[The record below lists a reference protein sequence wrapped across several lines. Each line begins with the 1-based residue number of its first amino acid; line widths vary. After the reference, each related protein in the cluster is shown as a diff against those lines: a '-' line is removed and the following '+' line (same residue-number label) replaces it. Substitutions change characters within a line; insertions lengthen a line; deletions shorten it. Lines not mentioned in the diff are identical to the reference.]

1 MAAFRTTRRYHCRT
15 SHTSLRISFGA
26 GSPGLDI
33 VELELYQVAV
43 GISHVKGFSHPSG
56 AYDVLRGAFDL
67 HARFLE
73 EFGQCIR
80 IRTFDHQGEVI
91 VTSGGDSLEGGIR
104 PQMQDEPR
112 RHPQR
117 DEGML
122 SAFILVEAERLETQ
136 DVAIESQ
143 RPLDVPYPP
152 VGVICIG
159 NLHRLSESFRSEPRT
174 SGRSISLR
182 QGHLRPAELLQP
194 HRFHNRSPP
203 LGSFC
208 VEPDSPFTGARS
220 GGSSGWASSS
230 RSSLGTTMAAR
241 ARKPGTIPATKT
253 VVSTK
258 AAPARPAIAMETGI
272 RASETKKSRLD
283 TRPRRPS
290 GTRRWSR
297 VPQITIA
304 AEWVAPTA
312 GRAVTSESSV

>member
-1 MAAFRTTRRYHCRT
+1 MK
-15 SHTSLRISFGA
+15 
-26 GSPGLDI
+26 
-33 VELELYQVAV
+33 AV
-43 GISHVKGFSHPSG
+43 W
-56 AYDVLRGAFDL
+56 
-67 HARFLE
+67 LE
-73 EFGQCIR
+73 EFGGPEVPLTMGDTAPRGAGLTTKGLRKTMKI
-80 IRTFDHQGEVI
+80 TDADHTNWRV
-91 VTSGGDSLEGGIR
+91 R
-104 PQMQDEPR
+104 
-112 RHPQR
+112 
-117 DEGML
+117 
-122 SAFILVEAERLETQ
+122 

-174 SGRSISLR
+174 SGSSISLR
-182 QGHLRPAELLQP
+182 KGHLRPGERLQP